1 MIPQGVKDGF
11 TKKLKQW
18 NLTKELNKEI
28 KKGGK
33 DVDKELVEETE
44 HELELEKEH
53 TKVLEDN
60 IDTVEGSTDTT
71 KEYTTNLGAMSDDT
85 IKYNTT
91 LDKSTTATTLNTTAT
106 ELDTTAENQE
116 TAANKMAVQS
126 EQAETAANKQSALS
140 ESTSG
145 VGGGGGGIG
154 KMGKFSAAMAGINIV
169 ANQALAGLTALSTQ
183 GTTHKYKG
191 ETVESSEEAQKA
203 GSGWAALATFAIPI
217 FGSFIGEKIA
227 DAVTSSIDKERDRIN
242 HISSIAQKNLSGL
255 EGLDAGIEAMAEVG
269 SNESINAADKF
280 LADIYSSDNAETRA
294 VLEQYLG
301 DKGSLYDIV
310 NKIKE
315 GNEEAYRDLKIAQL
329 EAKKGQIINN
339 YAGQLSKAQ
348 SKAGAAYNAYDNY
361 AAESNGWTVAGGA
374 GLGLAGGA
382 GVGAAA
388 GGIAVALGASGPV
401 GWIIGA
407 IGAVIGL
414 GFGIYAGIKQAE
426 AERKAEE
433 ERHAREAKF
442 NSMTYSQKIEE
453 VQKTLEKAERQ
464 GNTEVV
470 DKCNELLQALN
481 EQKALVNQIN
491 NEINK
496 ITQEQALYSAKIG
509 DEYIT
514 DMSVVA
520 LQEAGQDAI
529 IEAYA
534 KAIEENGGLLG
545 YQLFD
550 SKGNLTDS
558 GYQYAMSQLKQQDND
573 AINAVLS
580 GGVYTL
586 SEILKLREKYGNER
600 WIMDILQNFATALNI
615 PLDSLED
622 FEDRYGSLKLSEVI
636 MSTAEL
642 QTLMGDYTKLLSSIT
657 TGAGDT
663 SK

>member
-18 NLTKELNKEI
+18 NLAKELNKEI

-60 IDTVEGSTDTT
+60 INTVEDNTDTT

-85 IKYNTT
+85 TKYNTT

-106 ELDTTAENQE
+106 ELDTASENQE

-126 EQAETAANKQSALS
+126 EQEEAAANKQSALS
-140 ESTSG
+140 EGKS
-145 VGGGGGGIG
+145 GGGG
-154 KMGKFSAAMAGINIV
+154 MGKFGAAMAGINIV
-169 ANQALAGLTALSTQ
+169 ANQALAGLTAFSTQ

-191 ETVESSEEAQKA
+191 DTVESSEEAQKA

-227 DAVTSSIDKERDRIN
+227 DAVTSSIDRERDHIN
-242 HISSIAQKNLSGL
+242 HIASVAQKNLSGL

-339 YAGQLSKAQ
+339 YAGQLNKAQ
-348 SKAGAAYNAYDNY
+348 SKAGKAYNAYDNY
-361 AAESNGWTVAGGA
+361 AAELNGWTVAGGA

-464 GNTEVV
+464 GNTAVV

-520 LQEAGQDAI
+520 LQQAGQDAI
-529 IEAYA
+529 VEAYA

-550 SKGNLTDS
+550 KNGNLTDS
-558 GYQYAMSQLKQQDND
+558 GYQYALSQLKQQDND
-573 AINAVLS
+573 AIGAVLS

-586 SEILKLREKYGNER
+586 SEILKLREKYGDER
-600 WIMDILQNFATALNI
+600 
-615 PLDSLED
+615 
-622 FEDRYGSLKLSEVI
+622 
-636 MSTAEL
+636 
-642 QTLMGDYTKLLSSIT
+642 
-657 TGAGDT
+657 
-663 SK
+663 

>member
-18 NLTKELNKEI
+18 NLAKELNKEI

-71 KEYTTNLGAMSDDT
+71 KEYTTNLGVTSDDT
-85 IKYNTT
+85 TKYNIT

-106 ELDTTAENQE
+106 ELGTATENQE

-126 EQAETAANKQSALS
+126 EQAEAAANKQSALS
-140 ESTSG
+140 EGKS
-145 VGGGGGGIG
+145 GGGG
-154 KMGKFSAAMAGINIV
+154 MSKFGAAMAGINIV
-169 ANQALAGLTALSTQ
+169 ANQALAGLTAFSTQ

-191 ETVESSEEAQKA
+191 DTVESSEEAQKA

-227 DAVTSSIDKERDRIN
+227 DAVTSSIDRERDHIN
-242 HISSIAQKNLSGL
+242 HIASVAQKNLSGL

-329 EAKKGQIINN
+329 EAKKGQIINK
-339 YAGQLSKAQ
+339 YAGQLNKAQ
-348 SKAGAAYNAYDNY
+348 SKAGKAYNAYDNY
-361 AAESNGWTVAGGA
+361 AAELNGWTVAGGA

-520 LQEAGQDAI
+520 LQQAGQDAI
-529 IEAYA
+529 VEAYA
-534 KAIEENGGLLG
+534 KEIEEKGGLLG

-550 SKGNLTDS
+550 KNGNLTDS
-558 GYQYAMSQLKQQDND
+558 GYQYALSQLKQQDND
-573 AINAVLS
+573 AIGAVLS

-586 SEILKLREKYGNER
+586 SEILKLREKYGDER
-600 WIMDILQNFATALNI
+600 
-615 PLDSLED
+615 
-622 FEDRYGSLKLSEVI
+622 
-636 MSTAEL
+636 
-642 QTLMGDYTKLLSSIT
+642 
-657 TGAGDT
+657 
-663 SK
+663 